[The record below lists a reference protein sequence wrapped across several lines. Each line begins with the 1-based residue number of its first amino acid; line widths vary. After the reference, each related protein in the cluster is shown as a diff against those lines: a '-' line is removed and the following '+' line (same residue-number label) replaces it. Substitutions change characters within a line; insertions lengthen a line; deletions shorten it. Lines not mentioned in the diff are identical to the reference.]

1 MANLSLCEIVQSQL
15 SQTPIISG
23 QLVCCTDT
31 GNFYRDTQSNRI
43 SLSADIIVVNSLPL
57 APIANKIYLLIPD
70 KIYVYDGNDWN
81 PLNEKPKNINI
92 LEKIE
97 VALTT
102 ALKSNYDKA
111 YTHSAQPHAPSDAE
125 RNIIIGVQKNGQD
138 VAVNSTNRKVN
149 ITIPTKLSQL
159 TNDVGFKTTD
169 NNNAVEQINGDGNN
183 INYRVLLSSSESNT
197 TTTSNTVKDPDF
209 YYNPSTKT
217 LTVNSIKIGDAILKY
232 DSAKTAL
239 VVEFEE

>member
-1 MANLSLCEIVQSQL
+1 M
-15 SQTPIISG
+15 
-23 QLVCCTDT
+23 
-31 GNFYRDTQSNRI
+31 
-43 SLSADIIVVNSLPL
+43 
-57 APIANKIYLLIPD
+57 
-70 KIYVYDGNDWN
+70 
-81 PLNEKPKNINI
+81 
-92 LEKIE
+92 
-97 VALTT
+97 
-102 ALKSNYDKA
+102 
-111 YTHSAQPHAPSDAE
+111 
-125 RNIIIGVQKNGQD
+125 
-138 VAVNSTNRKVN
+138 
-149 ITIPTKLSQL
+149 
-159 TNDVGFKTTD
+159 GFKTTD